1 MAIAPAGFGRFSN
14 RLLIGNFGDG
24 TIQAFDLASGR
35 RVGALRTPQGNRLV
49 SPVLWGMAFG
59 NGLLNQP
66 TDVLFYAA
74 GPNFGTGGLYGRISA
89 RQPAPGALEQDE
101 DED

>member
-1 MAIAPAGFGRFSN
+1 
-14 RLLIGNFGDG
+14 
-24 TIQAFDLASGR
+24 
-35 RVGALRTPQGNRLV
+35 
-49 SPVLWGMAFG
+49 MAFG